1 MFGLSEPGYNG
12 GGAGFPGSVSPATT
26 EEAPGFTGLS
36 EPGDSSGGLVE
47 YGLVGEAARSI
58 SEGSGGFSR
67 EKLQERVRDA

>member
-1 MFGLSEPGYNG
+1 MA
-12 GGAGFPGSVSPATT
+12 GGAAAGVA
-26 EEAPGFTGLS
+26 GFTGLS

-47 YGLVGEAARSI
+47 YGRVGEAARSI

>member
-1 MFGLSEPGYNG
+1 MSPATTEEAPGDTGLSEPGYNG
-12 GGAGFPGSVSPATT
+12 GGA
-26 EEAPGFTGLS
+26 GFTGLS